1 MRLTVGAKNF
11 ELGTIK
17 PVQPIPRA
25 KPHNSVT
32 VFQTTYNGVLW
43 ESVTYVIVLKQYVVV
58 LRSANGNKQ
67 KKNDECNVFEDS
79 DNLTIYAPA
88 GSYAE
93 QYAKNNNITFVAE

>member
-32 VFQTTYNGVLW
+32 DFKTTYNGVATPKMGLDKIFPN
-43 ESVTYVIVLKQYVVV
+43 SQVNMGIIIAILF
-58 LRSANGNKQ
+58 A
-67 KKNDECNVFEDS
+67 
-79 DNLTIYAPA
+79 
-88 GSYAE
+88 
-93 QYAKNNNITFVAE
+93 VAMFILMN